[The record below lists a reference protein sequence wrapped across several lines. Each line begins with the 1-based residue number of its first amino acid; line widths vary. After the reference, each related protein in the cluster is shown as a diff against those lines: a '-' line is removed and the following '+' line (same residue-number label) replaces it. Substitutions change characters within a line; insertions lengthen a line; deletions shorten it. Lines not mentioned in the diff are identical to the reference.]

1 MKQITVETTNI
12 MSSNMILGC
21 KVIVL
26 IALLTPKTNNMLN
39 MFNPITFPII
49 IPVSPFFNAVK
60 EVTTSGNYV
69 PIATMVKPTNV

>member
-1 MKQITVETTNI
+1 
-12 MSSNMILGC
+12 MILGC

-39 MFNPITFPII
+39 IFNPITFPII

-60 EVTTSGNYV
+60 EVTTSGNDV